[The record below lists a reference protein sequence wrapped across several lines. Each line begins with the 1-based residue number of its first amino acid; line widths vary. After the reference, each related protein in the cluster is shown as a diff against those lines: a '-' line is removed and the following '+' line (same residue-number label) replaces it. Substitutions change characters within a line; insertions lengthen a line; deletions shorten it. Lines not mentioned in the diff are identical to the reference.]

1 MTTTTY
7 NNENTENQVQQLP
20 EPSLIILKY
29 NSEEP
34 GKVPTS
40 ENLEVGELALG
51 LCKGSEAIW
60 AKNSEGEILNL
71 RIPDVNLF
79 WGSFLLVYES
89 LDEFKKDLEAGLIS
103 ETSIVYIKGSRQIWT
118 HGTYFALSEEEI
130 LNLINSKVYV
140 FPVKTSELT
149 EANTSDEISEVFGGP
164 DAFKELVENLRCTVS
179 IAALR
184 INSDRTFA
192 PVTVSTCCKECEYQ
206 CKYVLTLEWI
216 HSGKYYSETITL
228 NDDDKIFSVT
238 RTENKSTFLEI
249 EENLDKVLNENKEL
263 VKPKINCSWEFYNN
277 GFEQISVYPSPDHDN
292 PVVEV
297 GYKVVFK
304 GTYYWESEEGKKDP
318 VALTKDSTWKEL
330 TESGVESNLYTSVF
344 LTKDTTFKVGLEAP
358 KTGMMVRGEDV
369 IFSDGKN
376 DVTEDTRTVRFGDRI
391 YYGPCP
397 KGNEKD
403 FVEYDIRS
411 LSETRIVLN
420 GELHTFTSGKITTDP
435 DKYYVIGIPESY
447 KELKGIWIEGFPV
460 MGAFHRLNNVI
471 EVMNAAG
478 IGINY
483 IVYVSNNPGCF
494 TDVTVEFK

>member
-1 MTTTTY
+1 MTTTY
-7 NNENTENQVQQLP
+7 NENNENQGLVLP
-20 EPSLIILKY
+20 EPSLIVLKY
-29 NSEEP
+29 NSTEA
-34 GKVPTS
+34 GKVPTP
-40 ENLEVGELALG
+40 EDLEVGELALG

-60 AKNSEGEILNL
+60 AKNSEGEVLNL
-71 RIPDVNLF
+71 RTPNIDLY
-79 WGSFLLVYES
+79 WGNFFLYYNTIA
-89 LDEFKKDLEAGLIS
+89 EFEEDLAAGVIS
-103 ETSIVYIKGSRQIWT
+103 ETSIVYIKETRQIWT
-118 HGTYFALSEEEI
+118 KGVFFALSEKEI
-130 LNLINSKVYV
+130 LDLINSRVYV
-140 FPVKTSELT
+140 FPTKISELT
-149 EANTSDEISEVFGGP
+149 ESSTSDEISEVFGGP
-164 DAFKELVENLRCTVS
+164 DAFKELVENLRCIVS
-179 IAALR
+179 TAAIR

-192 PVTVSTCCKECEYQ
+192 PVSVSTCSKECEYQ

-228 NDDDKIFSVT
+228 NDDDKIFTVERAESP
-238 RTENKSTFLEI
+238 STFLEVV
-249 EENLDKVLNENKEL
+249 ENLDKVLDENKEL
-263 VKPKINCSWEFYNN
+263 VKPEISCSWEFYNK
-277 GFEQISVYPSPDHDN
+277 GFEQISVYPSPDHNN
-292 PVVEV
+292 PVVEK

-304 GTYYWESEEGKKDP
+304 GTYHWESEEGKKDP
-318 VALTKDSTWKEL
+318 VGLTKDSTWKNL
-330 TESGVESNLYTSVF
+330 TESGVESEKYTSIF
-344 LTKDTTFKVGLEAP
+344 LTEDTTFKVGLTAP

-369 IFSDGKN
+369 VFSNEKD

-397 KGNEKD
+397 KGKESD